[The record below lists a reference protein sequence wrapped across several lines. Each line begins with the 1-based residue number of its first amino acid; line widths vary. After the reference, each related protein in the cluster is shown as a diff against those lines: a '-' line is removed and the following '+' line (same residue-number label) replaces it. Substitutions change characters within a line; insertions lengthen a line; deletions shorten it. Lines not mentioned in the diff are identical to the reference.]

1 MNNLINE
8 IQNLN
13 ETQLTKL
20 TNFLQTVKTDKSLLQ
35 QNLEILESPPKNLPP
50 EFYKTEF
57 FQQHKLFKTIFF
69 LTKLNYHYSQV
80 AHFFGTNVTEIE
92 DPEEL
97 LTEYLYNINTE
108 IYNLETVLETNHTNQ
123 LTVEPEVYEELEHIY
138 TNNNTISPKS
148 VSIFLVLTL
157 LRLKHLF
164 DNTTLNSIST
174 NVPRPG
180 QFQITTETNNGITI
194 TDFNKRRNTFSED
207 IVDLI
212 LKEIILQIDLTIQN
226 LIYPLIQ
233 FE

>member
-13 ETQLTKL
+13 ETQLTQV
-20 TNFLQTVKTDKSLLQ
+20 TNFLQTLKTNKSLLQ
-35 QNLEILESPPKNLPP
+35 QNLEILKSPPKNLPP
-50 EFYKTEF
+50 DFYKTEF
-57 FQQHKLFKTIFF
+57 FQQHKLFKTIYF
-69 LTKLNYHYSQV
+69 LIKLNYHYSQV

-108 IYNLETVLETNHTNQ
+108 IYNLETVLETEHTNQ
-123 LTVEPEVYEELEHIY
+123 LTVEPEVYKELEHIY
-138 TNNNTISPKS
+138 TIDNEISPKS

-164 DNTTLNSIST
+164 DNTILESIST
-174 NVPRPG
+174 NMPRPT
-180 QFQITTETNNGITI
+180 QFEIETITSNGMTI
-194 TDFNKRRNTFSED
+194 TDFNKRRNTFNED
-207 IVDLI
+207 IVNLI

-226 LIYPLIQ
+226 LISPLTQ
-233 FE
+233 F

>member
-13 ETQLTKL
+13 ETQLTQV
-20 TNFLQTVKTDKSLLQ
+20 TNFLQTIKTNKSLLQ
-35 QNLEILESPPKNLPP
+35 QNLEILKSPPKNLPP

-57 FQQHKLFKTIFF
+57 FQQHKLFKTIYF

-108 IYNLETVLETNHTNQ
+108 IYNLETVLETEHTNQ
-123 LTVEPEVYEELEHIY
+123 LTVEPEVYKELQYIY
-138 TNNNTISPKS
+138 TSNNEISQKS

-164 DNTTLNSIST
+164 DNTILESIST
-174 NVPRPG
+174 NIPKLG
-180 QFQITTETNNGITI
+180 QFEIRTETSNGLRITG
-194 TDFNKRRNTFSED
+194 FNKRKNTFNED
-207 IVDLI
+207 IIDLI
-212 LKEIILQIDLTIQN
+212 LKDIILQIDLTIQN
-226 LIYPLIQ
+226 LISPLIQ
-233 FE
+233 F